1 MLMTGLLRRTIS
13 AFTTITLAL
22 AAGCDGSGTDNSSN
36 GTGAGG
42 GGGENA
48 GGGGAGGGGGESAA
62 CGEGPTIVLAMDR
75 MLMGETNP
83 DLTPNPSDGWRQYGL
98 DLDGRASVEGSSD
111 LCKPVMGAASS
122 EVYPDGDGGIDNAFG
137 KVIAPLIAEISG
149 GVPLTKDAAEHIN
162 TGTLTYLITLE
173 GLGALSSCALPA
185 SKLYR
190 GYKMPNHPN
199 FDGTDEWPLEPSM
212 LEAPAD
218 PASAKNVF
226 LESAV
231 VDNQYQSG
239 PEANFSFVLDVKGAP
254 LVLPIR
260 HGRLQMTLDPDHQ
273 GATMGQLGGV
283 LDTEDL
289 VKSLL
294 EFGAHFDPSICDPNS
309 AARESLVSRI
319 RQASDIL
326 SDGTQ
331 DPSKDCSG
339 ISIGIGFTMKHAKLG
354 QVGKPL
360 WQVPPVC
367 MP

>member
-1 MLMTGLLRRTIS
+1 MSGFLRRTIS

-22 AAGCDGSGTDNSSN
+22 AVGCDGSEPTNPSN
-36 GTGAGG
+36 GAGG

-48 GGGGAGGGGGESAA
+48 GGGGTGGGGGEPAA

-98 DLDGRASVEGSSD
+98 DLDGRASVEGSTD
-111 LCKPVMGAASS
+111 LCKPVMGAAPS
-122 EVYPDGDGGIDNAFG
+122 EVYPDGEGGIDNAFG
-137 KVIAPLIAEISG
+137 KFIAPLLAEISG
-149 GVPLTKDAAEHIN
+149 GVPLTKDAAEHID

-173 GLGALSSCALPA
+173 GLGALTSCALPA

-190 GYKMPNHPN
+190 GYKMPNHPK

-212 LEAPAD
+212 LEDPAD
-218 PASAKNVF
+218 AASAKNV
-226 LESAV
+226 LLASAV

-239 PEANFSFVLDVKGAP
+239 PEVDFSFVLDVKGAA

-260 HGRLQMTLDPDHQ
+260 HGRFRMTLDPDHE

-283 LDTEDL
+283 LDTEEL
-289 VKSLL
+289 VKSLV
-294 EFGAHFDPSICDPNS
+294 EFGAHFDQSICDPNS

-326 SDGTQ
+326 RDGTQ
-331 DPSKDCSG
+331 DPSKGCDG
-339 ISIGIGFTMKHAKLG
+339 ISIGMGFTMKHAKLG

-360 WQVPPVC
+360 WQMFPAC